1 MFDTYEEIFAARAG
15 SYQQAMEEMPHARDR
30 EFMAMVDALGDI
42 AGQSLCDMPAGG
54 GYLHRYLPPG
64 VRYIAV
70 EPSPTFVSNCPQG
83 PDYRAVQAPIE
94 QVPLDDGSVHCIVS
108 LAGLHHCPDL
118 PAVFREMRR
127 LVRAGGTVVIAD
139 VEEGTAPASFLN
151 GYVDAHNPLGHRGT
165 FLNGTIAGLLRE
177 AALKPVADQL
187 IDIPWSF
194 TDARQAGLYCIA
206 LFGLEGVAPEDVA
219 IAMARQLG
227 TCDGAEAHNVK
238 WQLRRITCTAV

>member
-30 EFMAMVDALGDI
+30 EFMAMAEALGDI
-42 AGQSLCDMPAGG
+42 AGQSMCDMPAGG

-64 VRYIAV
+64 VRYIAI

-94 QVPLDDGSVHCIVS
+94 RVPLDDGSVDCIVS

-118 PAVFREMRR
+118 TAVFREMRR
-127 LVRAGGTVVIAD
+127 LVRAGGRVVIAD
-139 VEEGTAPASFLN
+139 VEESTGPAEFLN

-165 FLNGTIAGLLRE
+165 SLNATTAGILHD
-177 AALKPVADQL
+177 AGLKPVADRL

-194 TDARQAGLYCIA
+194 TDARQAGLYCTA

-219 IAMARQLG
+219 LAMERQLG
-227 TCDGAEAHNVK
+227 SCDDTEAYTVK
-238 WQLRRITCTAV
+238 WQLRRIICEAV